1 MILLNIIR
9 RALPALLLAAGII
22 AAGTAAAR
30 QPAEASPRR
39 ADTQRNAPRSTVGD
53 GTWRTEPRHDLSLKV
68 GAFPFTL
75 TNGHL
80 GLGGGNGTAWFYPGI
95 FATPDAMQF
104 VKVRRSPRTTAG
116 GLTLAYTYRV
126 TQALAVGVAFT
137 YTGLY
142 GDVTDARNG
151 RRIATDNVTTLSAAP
166 MLRLQWLNRPIVRC
180 YSALA
185 IGPAVDMRSID
196 DSSEA
201 YIGLSG
207 TIVGVSV
214 GRRLYGFAEVGAG
227 MQGIFSAG
235 IGYRF

>member
-1 MILLNIIR
+1 
-9 RALPALLLAAGII
+9 
-22 AAGTAAAR
+22 
-30 QPAEASPRR
+30 
-39 ADTQRNAPRSTVGD
+39 
-53 GTWRTEPRHDLSLKV
+53 
-68 GAFPFTL
+68 
-75 TNGHL
+75 
-80 GLGGGNGTAWFYPGI
+80 
-95 FATPDAMQF
+95 MQF

-126 TQALAVGVAFT
+126 TQALAVGVAFP

-166 MLRLQWLNRPIVRC
+166 MLRLKVAQPPHR
-180 YSALA
+180 ALLLGA
-185 IGPAVDMRSID
+185 GHSPAVDMRSID

-201 YIGLSG
+201 CMGLSG

>member
-1 MILLNIIR
+1 MKLRNTFG
-9 RALPALLLAAGII
+9 RALPAILLAAGIL
-22 AAGTAAAR
+22 AAGAAVAR
-30 QPAEASPRR
+30 TPVEASPRKGGPAQNHMR
-39 ADTQRNAPRSTVGD
+39 RSGGHD
-53 GTWRTEPRHDLSLKV
+53 TWRTEPRHELSLKV
-68 GAFPFTL
+68 GAFPFTM
-75 TNGHL
+75 TDGHL
-80 GLGGGNGTAWFYPGI
+80 GLGTTQSDAWFYPGI

-104 VKVRRSPRTTAG
+104 VKVRRSSRTTAG
-116 GLTLAYTYRV
+116 GMTLAYSYRV
-126 TQALAVGVAFT
+126 TQSLAVGVAFT

-142 GDVTDARNG
+142 GDVTDARSG
-151 RRIATDNVTTLSAAP
+151 RRIATDNVTTLSVAP
-166 MLRLQWLNRPIVRC
+166 MLRLMWLNRPIVRC

-185 IGPAVDMRSID
+185 IGPSVDMRSID

-207 TIVGVSV
+207 TIAGVSV